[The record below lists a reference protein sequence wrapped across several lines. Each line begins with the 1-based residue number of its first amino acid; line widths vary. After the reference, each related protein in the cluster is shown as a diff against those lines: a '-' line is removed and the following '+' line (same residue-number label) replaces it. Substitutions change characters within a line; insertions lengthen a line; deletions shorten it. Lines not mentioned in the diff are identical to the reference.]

1 MTSDSQ
7 EFVMRVVFTTIRCSH
22 WSIGRLFRLKR
33 ACKTEAYRRICLCIS
48 VGYKA
53 FCFAGLFLRASTSGA
68 RDFRMIRAFACASSA
83 SLSVCFCFGRHRKGC
98 GVMKKVNRNNGD
110 IDVTTVGGRIKKLR
124 TDLGMSQEELGF
136 ALHMEGKSVI
146 YGYESNRRGI
156 SGDILV
162 DLARILHSTPEYIMN
177 GESPAEED
185 PYISAVV
192 AIMREMKSDADR
204 KVALEHV
211 KLVKLLADNDR

>member
-1 MTSDSQ
+1 
-7 EFVMRVVFTTIRCSH
+7 MR
-22 WSIGRLFRLKR
+22 K
-33 ACKTEAYRRICLCIS
+33 
-48 VGYKA
+48 
-53 FCFAGLFLRASTSGA
+53 
-68 RDFRMIRAFACASSA
+68 
-83 SLSVCFCFGRHRKGC
+83 
-98 GVMKKVNRNNGD
+98 MKKGNRNNGV

-136 ALHMEGKSVI
+136 TLHMEGKSVI